1 MRYLIIEDERLAMTE
16 LKRMVTRLRPAY
28 ECAGWSESAED
39 SVAMLAGSES
49 AIDLVFA
56 DIRLTDGISFD
67 IFDQT
72 GYNGPVIFTTAYD
85 EYTLQAFKVNG
96 IDYLL
101 KPIGMEEL
109 EAAILKFERLCNRKY
124 EEDETPR
131 KPFKNR
137 FLITVG
143 DDMLP
148 IAAKE
153 IAFFNSEDGYTFA
166 NTFAGKRY
174 IVDISIESLADMLE
188 SSTFCRVSRAYICN
202 INAITKVAKMFGGRL
217 KVITKPDSPGPIIVS
232 RERASKVIRW
242 MNGEETR

>member
-16 LKRMVTRLRPAY
+16 LRRMVARLRPDY
-28 ECAGWSESAED
+28 ECAGWRESVEASVSELTERN
-39 SVAMLAGSES
+39 GT
-49 AIDLVFA
+49 IDLVFA

-188 SSTFCRVSRAYICN
+188 NSTFCRVSRAYICN
-202 INAITKVAKMFGGRL
+202 LDAVAKVSKIFGGRL
-217 KVITKPDSPGPIIVS
+217 KIVTKPDSPGPIIVS
-232 RERASKVIRW
+232 RERAAKVIKW
-242 MNGEETR
+242 MNGEVTR